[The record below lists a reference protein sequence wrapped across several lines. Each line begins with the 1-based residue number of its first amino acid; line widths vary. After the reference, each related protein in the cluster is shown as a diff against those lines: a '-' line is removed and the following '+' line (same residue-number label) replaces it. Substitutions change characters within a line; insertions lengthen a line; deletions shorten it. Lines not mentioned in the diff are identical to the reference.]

1 MMGERIYNFV
11 KWVVYIGFTVVCISM
26 IYGLLKLLDFI
37 Y

>member
-1 MMGERIYNFV
+1 MMGERIYNIM
-11 KWVVYIGFTVVCISM
+11 KWVVYIGFAVVGISM